1 MGRLELKLLVLLVL
15 LTGVPLIISFS
26 LSRTLFDRSLMVGLD
41 PAVTTALGD
50 AVALYGRA
58 VRAEKDR
65 QAALAAGL
73 ADSRALAAAASD
85 PSTLRAL
92 LTRAVTAPRVATLS
106 LRRPDGTALTVT
118 NPALTDPAVTDPAA
132 WRLRTLELPLT
143 DVPGYTQLAY
153 TFGLEAAFLDRFDR
167 LEADVI
173 APRAALETYR
183 TDLAGDFSLRFLI
196 PLATAVF
203 VAAIISLVVGRRV
216 TRRLD
221 GLRRA
226 MDRVAAGDLEVQMPP
241 TGRDEVAE
249 LAERFNEMTRRL
261 RDSRT
266 RIEHLTRMSAFQE
279 IAQRLAHEIKNPLT
293 PILLAVQQVH
303 QSYRGDDPRYRRVLD
318 TANEIVE
325 QEVGTLKRL
334 VENFSRFARLPPA
347 ERHLEDLAAFARE
360 LVAAHPEIEGLAA
373 HAPDHPVIAAVDK
386 GLLRQALTNLLKNA
400 DEALREH
407 TAREHTAREQPARDF
422 RPPPRVHLRVDDLD
436 DAVRLVV
443 EDNGPGVALADRER
457 IFEPYVTGREDGTGL
472 GLAIV
477 KKIVLDHEGT
487 ITATDSAD
495 GGARFEIVLPR
506 AQRGASA

>member
-41 PAVTTALGD
+41 PAVTTALSD
-50 AVALYGRA
+50 AVALYGRS

-73 ADSRALAAAASD
+73 ADSRALAAAAAD
-85 PSTLRAL
+85 PADQSALRAL
-92 LTRAVTAPRVATLS
+92 LTRAVTASRVAAIE
-106 LRRPDGTALTVT
+106 LRRPDGTTLTVT
-118 NPALTDPAVTDPAA
+118 NPTMTPATA

-143 DVPGYTQLAY
+143 DVPGYTTLAY

-303 QSYRGDDPRYRRVLD
+303 QSYRGDDARYRRVLD

-347 ERHLEDLAAFARE
+347 ERIDEDLAAFARE

-373 HAPDHPVIAAVDK
+373 LAPDHPVIAAVDK

-400 DEALREH
+400 DEALREQ
-407 TAREHTAREQPARDF
+407 TAREQPGRDF
-422 RPPPRVHLRVDDLD
+422 CPPPRVHLRVDDLD